1 MIPKTSRASEMTL
14 ASLGLL
20 YLDHALIKARFQ
32 TIRQINFENNRLS
45 DVSALGELPKLTKL
59 RLRNNRVNA
68 AFGRANAFERLTFL
82 DLSGNCIS
90 SLSALSLGRC
100 AQLRTLLLADN
111 FLTRLD
117 GINQLKSLR
126 VLDADKNKLSRI
138 DANTFDG
145 CESFRVISLRKNAFR
160 TVKHL
165 KRLEHVREL
174 RLDDN
179 RIDDLQEISW
189 LAYLPR
195 LRALSLMGNVA
206 AKVEK
211 YDEFVTT
218 CCRGLTSLDG
228 KSVET
233 LF

>member
-1 MIPKTSRASEMTL
+1 M
-14 ASLGLL
+14 
-20 YLDHALIKARFQ
+20 
-32 TIRQINFENNRLS
+32 
-45 DVSALGELPKLTKL
+45 
-59 RLRNNRVNA
+59 
-68 AFGRANAFERLTFL
+68 
-82 DLSGNCIS
+82 
-90 SLSALSLGRC
+90 
-100 AQLRTLLLADN
+100 
-111 FLTRLD
+111 
-117 GINQLKSLR
+117 
-126 VLDADKNKLSRI
+126 
-138 DANTFDG
+138 
-145 CESFRVISLRKNAFR
+145 ISLRKNALR

-195 LRALSLMGNVA
+195 LRALSLTGNVA